1 MGSLPTMEQY
11 DQVLLPCEGGQYDK
25 SASQQNLIDYTSAGG
40 RAFATHFSYT
50 WLYNVLPFSSTAN
63 WAANTQS
70 LGSTTGQ
77 IDTSF
82 SKGQTLAT
90 WMGLVGAL
98 SNSNPPQ
105 FSVTAPRQDI
115 ATTGVISPSVG
126 WMYNANTLYGGQWPL
141 HYTFDT
147 PFNQSPTC
155 GRVVFSDFHVA
166 NASSYGTTFPAECPA
181 TAMTS
186 QEKVLEF
193 LLFDLS
199 SCGTTAPPLVPP
211 YPASSTFTRDY
222 EGVCP
227 TGQGVVWRFFD
238 WETVTPSDSNIVF
251 NAATA
256 TTQAGLDTAAPGV
269 YLGTASGAPITNWTG
284 TDVGA
289 ALAPTPSQQW
299 LRVTIAFNPS
309 SDHYSAPTLTAWR
322 QLYDCVD
329 NQ

>member
-1 MGSLPTMEQY
+1 MNQF
-11 DQVLLPCEGGQYDK
+11 DQVLLPCEGGNYAK
-25 SASQQNLIDYTSAGG
+25 AAGYQQNLIDYTSAGG
-40 RAFATHFSYT
+40 RAFATHYSYS
-50 WLYNVLPFSSTAN
+50 WMYNIAPFSSTAN
-63 WAANTQS
+63 WAVNTQAG

-77 IDTSF
+77 IDTTF

-98 SNSNPPQ
+98 SSTSPPQ
-105 FSVTAPRQDI
+105 FNIASPRQDI
-115 ATTGVISPSVG
+115 ATTGVISPSVR
-126 WMYNANTLYGGQWPL
+126 WIYNATALNGGAWPL

-147 PFNQSPTC
+147 PFNTTPAC
-155 GRVVFSDFHVA
+155 GRMVYSDFHVA
-166 NASSYGTTFPAECPA
+166 NLSSAGKTFPNECGAAAPMGA
-181 TAMTS
+181 

-199 SCGTTAPPLVPP
+199 SCGVTAPPLVPP
-211 YPASSTFTRDY
+211 YPAYATFTRDY

-227 TGQGVVWRFFD
+227 TGKGVVWRFFD

-256 TTQAGLDTAAPGV
+256 TTQVGLDTATPVV
-269 YLGTASGAPITNWTG
+269 YLGTASGAPITTWTG

-289 ALAPTPSQQW
+289 ALAPNPSLQW
-299 LRVTIAFNPS
+299 LRVTATLNPS
-309 SDHYSAPTLTAWR
+309 SDHYFAPTLTAWR